1 MNSNCLLAFTEVM
14 THDGMRQSYHSVPI
28 STEAGTTGSGTVE
41 FFFLNEHELEYLTEF
56 YLFQALTW
64 QLTMLQI
71 YVTLWGRCLCVCVS
85 ECQST

>member
-41 FFFLNEHELEYLTEF
+41 FFIIISLST
-56 YLFQALTW
+56 
-64 QLTMLQI
+64 LQNFI
-71 YVTLWGRCLCVCVS
+71 KHGPGD
-85 ECQST
+85 